1 MENPTSSFTPPSQ
14 RIKTV
19 HNLLDGYRSLSVPTL
34 LAPLAEDFRHRALP
48 ASLEMPERDR
58 VAFASHAAGVFG
70 LFDAFEMVPQSV
82 HEDAATN
89 VVVVHAL
96 MKGVMKM
103 KQLDWRNE
111 CILLI
116 RLSADGTRVQEISEF
131 VDSAKAVEMRRKHAP
146 GVFGKAGG
154 ALAGVR
160 FSTLVAGF
168 SQIVVLCATY
178 HAVSLGFSWYFN
190 SGSNSGSR
198 SSSATPSVARK

>member
-1 MENPTSSFTPPSQ
+1 MDNPSSTFTPPSQ

-19 HNLLDGYRSLSVPTL
+19 HDLLDGYRSLSVPTL

-58 VAFASHAAGVFG
+58 AAFAQHAAGVFG
-70 LFDAFEMVPQSV
+70 LFDAFEMVPQAV
-82 HEDAATN
+82 HEDAAAN

-96 MKGVMKM
+96 MRGVMKK
-103 KQLDWRNE
+103 KQQQQVDWRNE
-111 CILLI
+111 CVLLI
-116 RLSADGTRVQEISEF
+116 RLSADGARVREIAEF

-160 FSTLVAGF
+160 LSTLVAGF
-168 SQIVVLCATY
+168 SQIVVVCATY
-178 HAVSLGFSWYFN
+178 HA
-190 SGSNSGSR
+190 
-198 SSSATPSVARK
+198 

>member
-19 HNLLDGYRSLSVPTL
+19 HDLLDGYRSLSVPTL

-58 VAFASHAAGVFG
+58 TAFAQHAAGVFG

-96 MKGVMKM
+96 MTGVMKM

-116 RLSADGTRVQEISEF
+116 RLSEDGASVREIAEF

-154 ALAGVR
+154 ALAGLR
-160 FSTLVAGF
+160 LSTLVAGF
-168 SQIVVLCATY
+168 SQIVVVCATY
-178 HAVSLGFSWYFN
+178 HAVSLGFSWWFN
-190 SGSNSGSR
+190 PGST
-198 SSSATPSVARK
+198 SSSATPSASRK

>member
-1 MENPTSSFTPPSQ
+1 MENPSSTFSPPSQ

-19 HNLLDGYRSLSVPTL
+19 HDLLEGYRSLSVSTL
-34 LAPLAEDFRHRALP
+34 LAPLAADFRHRALP

-58 VAFASHAAGVFG
+58 AAFGEHAAGVFG

-96 MKGVMKM
+96 MRGVMKM
-103 KQLDWRNE
+103 KQIDWRNE

-116 RLSADGTRVQEISEF
+116 RLSEDGAQVREISEF

-160 FSTLVAGF
+160 LSKLVAGF
-168 SQIVVLCATY
+168 SQIVVVCATY
-178 HAVSLGFSWYFN
+178 HAVSLGFSWWYN
-190 SGSNSGSR
+190 SGHG
-198 SSSATPSVARK
+198 SSSAATASSSRK

>member
-1 MENPTSSFTPPSQ
+1 MENRTSSFTPPSQ

-19 HNLLDGYRSLSVPTL
+19 HDLLDGYRSLSVPTL

-58 VAFASHAAGVFG
+58 AAFAQHAAGVFG

-96 MKGVMKM
+96 MKGVMKL
-103 KQLDWRNE
+103 QQRDWRNE

-116 RLSADGTRVQEISEF
+116 RLSKDGARVREIAEF

-154 ALAGVR
+154 GALAGVR
-160 FSTLVAGF
+160 LSTLVAGF
-168 SQIVVLCATY
+168 SQIVVVCATY
-178 HAVSLGFSWYFN
+178 HAVSLGFSWWFN
-190 SGSNSGSR
+190 SGS
-198 SSSATPSVARK
+198 SSSSSSLTTAAPSRK

>member
-1 MENPTSSFTPPSQ
+1 MDNPSSTFTPPSQ

-19 HNLLDGYRSLSVPTL
+19 HDLLDGYRSLSVSAL
-34 LAPLAEDFRHRALP
+34 LAPLAADFRHRALP

-58 VAFASHAAGVFG
+58 AAFGEHAAGVFG

-89 VVVVHAL
+89 VVV
-96 MKGVMKM
+96 MKKM
-103 KQLDWRNE
+103 DWRNE

-116 RLSADGTRVQEISEF
+116 RLSEDGTQVREISEF

-154 ALAGVR
+154 ALAGAHL
-160 FSTLVAGF
+160 STLVAGF
-168 SQIVVLCATY
+168 SQIVVVCATY
-178 HAVSLGFSWYFN
+178 HAVSLGLSWWFN
-190 SGSNSGSR
+190 SGTTSGSATT
-198 SSSATPSVARK
+198 SSSPK